1 MYVVFS
7 LSLLLGEALRTVGAC
22 GVVGAF
28 ASSSQTD
35 PPVRTV
41 FFSMFYALQ
50 SDLADLIPNAEERKA
65 MSSIEDINV
74 ARAGRRIPAASA
86 LSSTSSPSASTPT
99 ATTPL
104 GADFGL
110 ARRTM
115 YYWPSGGLV
124 QGPSALDA
132 KVPAGGVDWSA
143 GKLV

>member
-1 MYVVFS
+1 MLYV
-7 LSLLLGEALRTVGAC
+7 
-22 GVVGAF
+22 
-28 ASSSQTD
+28 
-35 PPVRTV
+35 
-41 FFSMFYALQ
+41 LQ

-65 MSSIEDINV
+65 MSSIEDINA

-86 LSSTSSPSASTPT
+86 PSNSSPSASTPT

-104 GADFGL
+104 GTDFGL
-110 ARRTM
+110 AKRTM

-132 KVPAGGVDWSA
+132 KVGAGGVDWSA

>member
-1 MYVVFS
+1 
-7 LSLLLGEALRTVGAC
+7 
-22 GVVGAF
+22 
-28 ASSSQTD
+28 
-35 PPVRTV
+35 
-41 FFSMFYALQ
+41 MFYVLQ

-65 MSSIEDINV
+65 MSSIEDINA
-74 ARAGRRIPAASA
+74 ARAGRRIPAASN
-86 LSSTSSPSASTPT
+86 SSPSASTPT

-104 GADFGL
+104 GTDFGL

-132 KVPAGGVDWSA
+132 KIGSGGGDWSA